1 MRRTASQVLRQLE
14 MRVAR
19 LEGRT
24 ANSYL
29 QQISNALI
37 ANGDIVVDTITDK
50 FNTVKDDIEEY
61 AYESGFIYGAWFLT
75 NKNHGAFNHWAQS
88 ANVASYL
95 VYDGSTWKADIVWT
109 GSDLGRGRKSPEER
123 AEINAAEDY
132 FENVNSSALKFRATG
147 DASKD
152 LRGIRSLLSK
162 I

>member
-1 MRRTASQVLRQLE
+1 MRRTASEVLRSLE

-29 QQISNALI
+29 QQISNELI
-37 ANGDIVVDTITDK
+37 A
-50 FNTVKDDIEEY
+50 KDDIVDDTIADKYDEVGDGIEEY
-61 AYESGFIYGAWFLT
+61 TPESGFTYGAWFIT
-75 NKNHGAFNHWAQS
+75 SKNHGAFEHWAQS

-95 VYDGSTWKADIVWT
+95 VYDRGTWKADIVWT
-109 GSDLGRGRKSPEER
+109 GSDLGRGRKSPEEW
-123 AEINAAEDY
+123 AEIQVAESY
-132 FENVNSSALKFRATG
+132 FDNINSSPLKYKATG
-147 DASKD
+147 DVATD